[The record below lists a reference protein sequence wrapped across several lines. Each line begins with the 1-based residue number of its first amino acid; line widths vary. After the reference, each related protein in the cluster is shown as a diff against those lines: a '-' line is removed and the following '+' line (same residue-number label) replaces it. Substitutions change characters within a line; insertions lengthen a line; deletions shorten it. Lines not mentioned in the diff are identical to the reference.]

1 MNIVEEDLSDK
12 RNSEEVTRYML
23 ASRIEEESNPSVNDS
38 NLIDASDN
46 TDSDETDTESFHR
59 SSNYV
64 VLHCL
69 YLNAFKSQ
77 NV

>member
-23 ASRIEEESNPSVNDS
+23 ASRIEEESDSSVNDS

-46 TDSDETDTESFHR
+46 TDSDETDTESCHGL
-59 SSNYV
+59 SN
-64 VLHCL
+64 
-69 YLNAFKSQ
+69 
-77 NV
+77 